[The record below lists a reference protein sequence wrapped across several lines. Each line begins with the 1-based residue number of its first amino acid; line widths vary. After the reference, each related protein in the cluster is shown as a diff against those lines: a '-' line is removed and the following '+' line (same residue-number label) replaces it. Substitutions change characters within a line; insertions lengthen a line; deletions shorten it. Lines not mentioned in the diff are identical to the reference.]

1 MRRLILVLAIGSLFG
16 QTATAPVEAQAPS
29 SSLEGERVRVTVRP
43 GGPEGPPRDG
53 AVSGPASAASGAVS
67 TRVLIGQ
74 LVSMETDRMLLTDE
88 SGAPSEIALS
98 DVERLELSLGQH
110 RNMGRGAWIGG
121 LVGAVAGGVAGA
133 IEGSKC
139 EERAFFCPGAGG
151 GALLGALA
159 GGGPGVL
166 IGLGIGAAVK
176 SERWS
181 EVSSQRWGFTGQPRR
196 GIAAG
201 GGVEIG
207 FRVGM

>member
-1 MRRLILVLAIGSLFG
+1 MRHLIRVIAITTLLG
-16 QTATAPVEAQAPS
+16 QTAIAPAEAQLQ
-29 SSLEGERVRVTVRP
+29 SSLVGERVRVTVRP
-43 GGPEGPPRDG
+43 GVAEGPPREG
-53 AVSGPASAASGAVS
+53 AANEPPFSTSGVES

-74 LVSMETDRMLLTDE
+74 LASIEADHLLLTNE
-88 SGAPSEIALS
+88 SGAPAEIALS

-110 RNMGRGAWIGG
+110 RNMRKGALIGG

-139 EERAFFCPGAGG
+139 EGMFLCYGAGG
-151 GALLGALA
+151 GALFGAA
-159 GGGPGVL
+159 GGGGLGSL
-166 IGLGIGAAVK
+166 IGLAIGTAVR

-181 EVSSQRWGFTGQPRR
+181 EVSSQRWGFTVQPRR
-196 GIAAG
+196 GIQSG